1 MDRFTGRDLPPD
13 RRALGNSCQDGMSHG
28 KDGNGIVHV
37 QVRDP
42 QTTRPSMELAL
53 YREGDKLCGPYPPT
67 RLS

>member
-1 MDRFTGRDLPPD
+1 
-13 RRALGNSCQDGMSHG
+13 MSHG